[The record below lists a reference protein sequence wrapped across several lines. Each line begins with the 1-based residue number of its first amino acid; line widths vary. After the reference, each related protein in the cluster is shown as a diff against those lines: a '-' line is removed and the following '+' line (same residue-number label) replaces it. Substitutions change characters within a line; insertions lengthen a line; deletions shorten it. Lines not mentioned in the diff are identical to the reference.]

1 MNEDLSDGRAL
12 ATRNREEIIKLQIKY
27 SQLQTQEEK
36 LSGDL
41 QSLTEEN
48 DFYKKK
54 NAEFEADNERLNREI
69 ASNIQKID
77 INSLL
82 KEVDIEDLRLIAQNN
97 KMMTSALHGLL
108 GKWESIQKLEAE
120 K

>member
-1 MNEDLSDGRAL
+1 MSEDLSDGRAL
-12 ATRNREEIIKLQIKY
+12 ATRNREETIKLQIKY
-27 SQLQTQEEK
+27 SQLQAQEEK
-36 LSGDL
+36 LGGELST
-41 QSLTEEN
+41 LTEEN

-54 NAEFEADNERLNREI
+54 NAEFEADNERLNKDI

-97 KMMTSALHGLL
+97 KMMTAALHNLL
-108 GKWESIQKLEAE
+108 GKWDTI
-120 K
+120 